1 MDTPVRSPSPSP
13 SPNFGFINF
22 ENLQIGGRR
31 TVEEQIQQEIAAYEK
46 EKEAAEKAARAKAAS
61 IARAKAAEDKERKEK
76 GWRRLP
82 SEPVIQPLTVDWETK
97 VHDALAKSATQTVAT
112 TCSGQKI
119 TRRDIGKVMP
129 QANHDDMRG
138 WLNDEIVDGYMEHI
152 IDHGH
157 KIRGHKRG
165 ETPKLHAFNS
175 FFYNNLRDKGAD
187 SVKRWA
193 KRAKIGGKDLMKVE
207 YVFIPINTNDAH
219 WTLLVVS
226 PKWNQI
232 EYFDSMHGSAAG
244 HVKNIKMWIKSE
256 LGAEYNDREWQVV
269 EDRRFPGKGKGP
281 TQHNNSDC
289 GVFTATTAKMIMLGV
304 EPMAVTA
311 GDIPLQRRRMVAEI
325 LNGGFSEGLIPHL
338 VFD

>member
-1 MDTPVRSPSPSP
+1 MDTPVRSPSPP
-13 SPNFGFINF
+13 PKLGFINF

-31 TVEEQIQQEIAAYEK
+31 TVEEQIQEEIAAYEK

-61 IARAKAAEDKERKEK
+61 IARVKAAEDKERKEN

-97 VHDALAKSATQTVAT
+97 VHDTLAKSATQTVAT

-207 YVFIPINTNDAH
+207 YVFIPVNTNDAH

-226 PKWNQI
+226 PKWKRI

-244 HVKNIKMWIKSE
+244 HVKNIKRWIKSE

-269 EDRRFPGKGKGP
+269 EDCRFPGRGKGP

-289 GVFTATTAKMIMLGV
+289 GVFTATTAKMIMLEV

-325 LNGGFSEGLIPHL
+325 LNGGFSEDLIPHL